1 MRRITWLLLAAVLL
15 SVPLSRAQAQNCGR
29 DSADYLWTFIR
40 EARLCLTVF
49 VPLGRSCAPRN
60 RVLDLRATRLDA
72 ACSAGTAARLDCT
85 GRQAIIS
92 AGLTYSSLATGGFS
106 HVCNTSACGNGFLES
121 GEQCDDGNLVN
132 GDGCSATC
140 QLESTTCSDVCAGVS
155 PVSGTA
161 IKAVRVASGLNSP
174 LYVTAPRGDVSR
186 IFIVEQGGAIKI
198 LKWGTLLATPFL
210 NLASQIA
217 CCGERGLLGV
227 AFHPQY
233 AANGR
238 FFVDYT
244 DPSGN
249 TVVSEYRVSANPDL
263 ADSASERIILQV
275 TQPFSNHN
283 GGHIAFGPDNDLY
296 IALGDGGSG
305 GDPLGNGQN
314 STTLLGKMLRIDVD
328 GAAPYAIPPSNPF
341 VGSPTARPE
350 IWALGLR
357 NPWRNSFDRLTG
369 DLYIA
374 DVGQDSFEE
383 VNYQPVG
390 SAGGVNYGWNTVE
403 GNGHC
408 FNPSSGCD
416 QTGLTQPIL
425 DYPHGPGDSIG
436 CAVTGG
442 YVYRGCAMPDLR
454 GTYFYGDFC
463 TAFIKTFQVAGG
475 VATNQQDR
483 TTDLA
488 PGGGLSIDL
497 LSSFGEDARGEI
509 YICDL
514 GGEVF
519 KIVPGP

>member
-1 MRRITWLLLAAVLL
+1 M
-15 SVPLSRAQAQNCGR
+15 N
-29 DSADYLWTFIR
+29 DSADYLSLLIR
-40 EARLCLTVF
+40 YARVCLTTY
-49 VPLGRSCAPRN
+49 VPRGRSCALLN
-60 RVLDLRATRLDA
+60 RALDVRAHRLDSN
-72 ACSAGTAARLDCT
+72 CGAGTTARLDCS
-85 GRQAIIS
+85 GRPAIVG
-92 AGLTYSSLATGGFS
+92 AGLPYDSLATNAFS
-106 HVCNTSACGNGFLES
+106 HACTSSVCGDGVLEN
-121 GEQCDDGNLVN
+121 GEQCDDGNVIN

-140 QLESTTCSDVCAGVS
+140 QLESTACGDVCAGIT

-161 IKAVRVASGLNSP
+161 IKAVRVASGLSSP

-186 IFIVEQGGAIKI
+186 IFIVEQTGAIKI

-210 NLASQIA
+210 NLAPQIA

-233 AANGR
+233 ATNGR

-263 ADSASERIILQV
+263 ADGASERIVLQV

-283 GGHIAFGPDNDLY
+283 GGHVAFGPDNYLY

-314 STTLLGKMLRIDVD
+314 PATLLGKMLRINVD
-328 GAAPYAIPPSNPF
+328 GATPYAIPPTNPF

-357 NPWRNSFDRLTG
+357 NPWRNSFDRVTG

-374 DVGQDSFEE
+374 DVGQSSYEE

-390 SAGGVNYGWNTVE
+390 SAGGENYGWNTVE

-416 QTGLTQPIL
+416 QTGLTLPVL
-425 DYPHGPGDSIG
+425 DYDHGQG
-436 CAVTGG
+436 CSVTGG
-442 YVYRGCAMPDLR
+442 YVYRGCAMSDLR

-463 TAFIKTFQVAGG
+463 SAFIKTVQVSGG
-475 VATNQQDR
+475 VATNPQDR
-483 TTDLA
+483 TADLA
-488 PGGGLSIDL
+488 PGGGLSIDQ